1 MRVANSGSV
10 AVSVHQWEVA
20 MPIALGLLGS
30 LVIGFSDFFA
40 RYVARRNHAA
50 TTAATGLVFASI
62 AAIIVASLGPGRLL
76 GSDYLLGC
84 VSGLASACALGL
96 LYRGLAVSSVAVV
109 SPIVAVMLGAVPMFW
124 ELVTGTVPS
133 AGVLVGVAVVLIGLA
148 VTTFDPAL
156 GKRIKTGIILG
167 FSSGLSFGIGML
179 FMAQTSAAGG
189 LWPVVAQRSTACI
202 ILVLYCTVRG
212 LPRFVRGYA
221 LRFSGAAGVLGSIGV
236 LCYTAGFQRGS
247 VTAVAIAASL
257 FPIPT
262 ALLAATFDDDSLRWW
277 QILGIGVVVAGIGL
291 IVRG

>member
-1 MRVANSGSV
+1 
-10 AVSVHQWEVA
+10 
-20 MPIALGLLGS
+20 
-30 LVIGFSDFFA
+30 
-40 RYVARRNHAA
+40 
-50 TTAATGLVFASI
+50 
-62 AAIIVASLGPGRLL
+62 
-76 GSDYLLGC
+76 
-84 VSGLASACALGL
+84 
-96 LYRGLAVSSVAVV
+96 
-109 SPIVAVMLGAVPMFW
+109 MLGAVPMFW

-156 GKRIKTGIILG
+156 GKEIKTGVILG
-167 FSSGLSFGIGML
+167 FSSGLLFGIGML